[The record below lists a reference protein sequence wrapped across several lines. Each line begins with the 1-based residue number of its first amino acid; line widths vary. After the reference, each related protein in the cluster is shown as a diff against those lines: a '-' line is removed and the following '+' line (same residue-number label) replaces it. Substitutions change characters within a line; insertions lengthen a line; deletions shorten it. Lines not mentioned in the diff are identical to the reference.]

1 MKRLLLLVPFV
12 FLAGCATDADLGNG
26 RYGHLLKAET
36 RSLFGVND
44 SRSRLFNC
52 VRETD
57 KNDYASYVYTDCQ
70 PMESEW
76 RQSSSQGAG
85 GMVVGGA
92 LIGVGA
98 GVGGAV
104 AEGGSAVSNAL
115 SSATSSSTS
124 SAVSGGRGH

>member
-1 MKRLLLLVPFV
+1 MKRFFLLIPFL
-12 FLAGCATDADLGNG
+12 FFAGCATDADLGNG
-26 RYGHLLKAET
+26 RYGHLLKAEA
-36 RSLFGVND
+36 RSMFGVND

-52 VRETD
+52 VRTED

-85 GMVVGGA
+85 GMIVGGA

-98 GVGGAV
+98 GVGGAL
-104 AEGGSAVSNAL
+104 AEGGSAVSNA
-115 SSATSSSTS
+115 A
-124 SAVSGGRGH
+124 ANAAGGKAHH

>member
-1 MKRLLLLVPFV
+1 MKRLFLLIPFL

-26 RYGHLLKAET
+26 RYGHLLKAEA

-44 SRSRLFNC
+44 SRSRLFSC
-52 VRETD
+52 VRTED

-85 GMVVGGA
+85 GLVVGGA

-98 GVGGAV
+98 GVGGALSE
-104 AEGGSAVSNAL
+104 AGGAVSNAV
-115 SSATSSSTS
+115 SSSTGG
-124 SAVSGGRGH
+124 GGRH

>member
-1 MKRLLLLVPFV
+1 MRRLFLLVPFL
-12 FLAGCATDADLGNG
+12 FLAGCATDIDRGNG
-26 RYGHLLKAET
+26 RADHLFKAEA

-44 SRSRLFNC
+44 SRSRLYNC
-52 VRETD
+52 KRDID

-85 GMVVGGA
+85 GLIVGGA

-98 GVGGAV
+98 GVGGALSE
-104 AEGGSAVSNAL
+104 AGGAVSNAV
-115 SSATSSSTS
+115 SSSTGG
-124 SAVSGGRGH
+124 GGRH